1 VESKGDKK
9 LLERIRRLNRRGSPS
24 PHKVLFL
31 RVLIDLIERDER
43 RENKFRFEEIEP
55 LFMSLLREAIP
66 GQRDS
71 YYLSALEY
79 PFYYLQSD
87 GFWKLKIKDGMLDKY
102 REYEKTR
109 LTKNRV
115 LETVDYGYLDEDV
128 FTFLSTVDG
137 RESIRTEIN
146 EWLAMNKYVIPESHE
161 DEMVLDETSLFE
173 HEQIAINKLSKAI
186 GGEVSLLPNVFIWD
200 PQTHN
205 YYEYDLII
213 VGRSGI
219 YVVDLKH
226 WSGVIETRKYQW
238 RINKNEYRPDPHM
251 NNNFKCKILK
261 GLYEHQFVTY
271 PRIWVESIIVLTN
284 PDATVYNDN
293 SPKDA
298 AEAASSGRHN
308 FTFSSISDLVSF
320 LRRREQD
327 APILEEGQITAIA
340 NYLESLN
347 TPKQEK
353 QYTVPG
359 YETVEYLSQ
368 KPECIE
374 MLARPTDVKHGGLKR
389 LRVFRFTQADKT
401 ERERFRKI
409 ALNTLNAVEQISDK
423 SYIHKVQRF
432 DMETGDVVEISDWS
446 ETGTLRDLISESQGA
461 FSLEDTLSICSKIA
475 LGLDEAHKKSIIHR
489 AVKPENILIEN
500 GIPRLMNFDL
510 AFQLEDEH
518 ITVLPDSS
526 AIKDDGYVAPEVLFG
541 QDIDESTDFFSLGVI
556 AYQMLTGE
564 KPFKSTRQFVADG
577 GKLSSAHIKKLREVG
592 APDELLQGLAG
603 ILVAD
608 RSERTKNVNGFL
620 SAITPVEP
628 HDEDTPNRIL
638 RPGEMFNIWEIVELI
653 GQGKETQIYKARDF
667 KGRTV
672 VLKTFNYETPTERI
686 NREIE
691 IGSKIRSPYVV
702 RYDATPGYW
711 DNKRFCAVMEYVSG
725 ESLREIIE
733 RGERPH
739 TAEEF
744 EKVAR
749 CLMEGIRALHE
760 NRNEDGNLEPI
771 IHGDIKPDNI
781 IIDSTGN
788 PVLIDL
794 GLAGPHRIEH
804 YHGTPQYI
812 PPYAIASSDREFS
825 VKCDLYALGVTL
837 WEWVFGEKPYQNPAV
852 GDRPDIP
859 KNAHGFEDVLPW
871 LIRAV
876 ATEPEEGFSTIQEMW
891 EAFNEVINDT
901 EKKTTE
907 EVEHDTA
914 TPVLQPIHI
923 PVSTPELEEPFE
935 YNSFV
940 AYLNTLTSVSAGN
953 ENAVAEN
960 QIANKHFHRI
970 HVTNPV
976 TDEIYNL
983 IKAGHNVILT
993 GNAGDGKTTIA
1004 VDVIQRLAGRE
1015 ITHIE
1020 PIYSLPEDNLTI
1032 VKDMSEIERK
1042 SRALILKNAY
1052 EGRGTQYFIVSNTGT
1067 LIESFENLESLL
1079 DIPFDDVLNALEA
1092 REPMLIAKK
1101 RFYLLN
1107 IGQLDSIE
1115 TACQVFKRMLCEEN
1129 WSPCHLCSNQED
1141 CPISRNVRLLQSQLD
1156 LVLQRIYYLY
1166 KRLYEYGQRL
1176 TMRQM
1181 TGHLAYVL
1189 TAGLNCT
1196 EISNMSLISRRDKMA
1211 KTGFFNNFFGDDGDQ
1226 VNPEATKMAP
1236 VRLIRDAELG
1246 EIVVPEFEREVW
1258 LKEDQTRF
1266 FSGPVSEVYDELRN
1280 TQSETSRRQI
1290 RRLAYFCGNFE
1301 GNLENKFITTFLNS
1315 PTLLDYLHI
1324 TQDESADV
1332 QFKLNKLHT
1341 QVLHILQEQF
1351 MGVRLPESSL
1361 KHESDLY
1368 ITLTPPNSN
1377 VHTQMVLASIR
1388 KRDFELVV
1396 KPRYQCSTDDGR
1408 SNKVPYLRYISTE
1421 DVDVGLELD
1430 LPFLDY
1436 VFRRY
1441 EGQITHEL
1449 SGYYSNRLQDF
1460 KGKLLQSAGTEPN
1473 VSDKLCLLRIRPDR
1487 TFEQLV
1493 MTVQEDRLG
1502 VV

>member
-1 VESKGDKK
+1 MAGQLKK
-9 LLERIRRLNRRGSPS
+9 PNKFVLLLS
-24 PHKVLFL
+24 V
-31 RVLIDLIERDER
+31 IDLIEEQDEPVNRVYYDDRLRAYFSRYIDEFGLAISNRPYIPFFHLKSDSFWHLKPKQGKEHICNTMTTAVKARDITDNVEYAFFSEWVFNLLKDEANR
-43 RENKFRFEEIEP
+43 DLVREKLVSILDKYADRDGQINSRYSEAIGEPIGSQDYEPTSLFTHEQQAIEEIE
-55 LFMSLLREAIP
+55 SLLDGSLR
-66 GQRDS
+66 S
-71 YYLSALEY
+71 LS
-79 PFYYLQSD
+79 
-87 GFWKLKIKDGMLDKY
+87 
-102 REYEKTR
+102 
-109 LTKNRV
+109 
-115 LETVDYGYLDEDV
+115 
-128 FTFLSTVDG
+128 
-137 RESIRTEIN
+137 
-146 EWLAMNKYVIPESHE
+146 
-161 DEMVLDETSLFE
+161 
-173 HEQIAINKLSKAI
+173 
-186 GGEVSLLPNVFIWD
+186 NVNLYD
-200 PQTHN
+200 NQTN
-205 YYEYDLII
+205 YYYEYDLII

-226 WSGVIETRKYQW
+226 WSGVIEIREYQW
-238 RINKNEYRPDPHM
+238 RRNKNEYRPDPHI
-251 NNNFKCKILK
+251 NNSFKCKILK
-261 GLYEHQFVTY
+261 SLYEHQFVTY
-271 PRIWVESIIVLTN
+271 PPIWVESIIVLTN
-284 PDATVYNDN
+284 PEATVYNAD

-298 AEAASSGRHN
+298 AEAASSGKHN
-308 FTFSSISDLVSF
+308 FTFASISDLVSF
-320 LRRREQD
+320 LRRRERD
-327 APILEEGQITAIA
+327 APILGEEQITAITK
-340 NYLESLN
+340 YLKRLN
-347 TPKQEK
+347 MPKQEK

-368 KPECIE
+368 KPEYIE

-389 LRVFRFTQADKT
+389 LRVFRFTQTDKT

-432 DMETGDVVEISDWS
+432 DTETGDVVEISDWS

-461 FSLEDTLSICSKIA
+461 FSLEDTLSICSKVA
-475 LGLDEAHKKSIIHR
+475 HGLAQAHKKSIIHR

-500 GIPRLMNFDL
+500 GIPKLMNFDL
-510 AFQLEDEH
+510 AFQLEDDH

-526 AIKDDGYVAPEVLFG
+526 ALKDDGYVAPEVLFG

-556 AYQMLTGE
+556 VYQMLTGE

-577 GKLSSAHIKKLREVG
+577 GKLSYAQIEKLREVG
-592 APDELLQGLAG
+592 APDKLIQGLTG

-608 RSERTKNVNGFL
+608 RSERTRNVDEFL
-620 SAITPVEP
+620 SAIRPVEP
-628 HDEDTPNRIL
+628 HDEDIPNRIL
-638 RPGEMFNIWEIVELI
+638 NPGEMFDIWEIVEII
-653 GQGKETQIYKARDF
+653 GQGKETQIYKARGF
-667 KGRTV
+667 KGGTA
-672 VLKTFNYETPTERI
+672 VLKMFNYGTPTERI
-686 NREIE
+686 NREID

-702 RYDATPGYW
+702 RYDATPWYW
-711 DNKRFCAVMEYVSG
+711 DNKRFCAVMEYVPG
-725 ESLREIIE
+725 ESLRETIE
-733 RGERPH
+733 QGERPP
-739 TAEEF
+739 TREEF
-744 EKVAR
+744 EKVTR

-781 IIDSTGN
+781 IITPTGN

-812 PPYAIASSDREFS
+812 PPYAIVSSDREFS

-837 WEWVFGEKPYQNPAV
+837 WEWLFGEKPYKNPAV
-852 GDRPDIP
+852 GDKPDIP
-859 KNAHGFEDVLPW
+859 KNAHGFEYVLPW
-871 LIRAV
+871 LTRAV

-891 EAFNEVINDT
+891 EAFNEAIIGT
-901 EKKTTE
+901 EEITTE
-907 EVEHDTA
+907 EVEHEIV
-914 TPVLQPIHI
+914 TPVVQPIHI
-923 PVSTPELEEPFE
+923 PVPTPEPEELFE

-960 QIANKHFHRI
+960 QIASKHFHRI

-976 TDEIYNL
+976 TDEIYKL

-1020 PIYSLPEDNLTI
+1020 PIYSLPKDNLTI
-1032 VKDMSEIERK
+1032 VKDMSEIGK
-1042 SRALILKNAY
+1042 KDRALILRDAY
-1052 EGRGTQYFIVSNTGT
+1052 EGHGTQYFIVSNTGT

-1079 DIPFDDVLNALEA
+1079 DRPFDDVLDALEA
-1092 REPMLIAKK
+1092 SEPRLIAEK

-1129 WSPCHLCSNQED
+1129 WSPCHLCPIQED

-1189 TAGLNCT
+1189 TAGLDCT
-1196 EISNMSLISRRDKMA
+1196 DISNMSFISRRDKMA
-1211 KTGFFNNFFGDDGDQ
+1211 KTQFFNNFFGDDGDQ

-1236 VRLIRDAELG
+1236 VRLIRDAEFG

-1266 FSGPVSEVYDELRN
+1266 FGGPVSEVYDELRN

-1290 RRLAYFCGNFE
+1290 RRFAYFCGNFE

-1324 TQDESADV
+1324 AEDESADV

-1361 KHESDLY
+1361 KRESDLY
-1368 ITLTPPNSN
+1368 ITLKPPNNN

-1388 KRDFELVV
+1388 KKDFELVV
-1396 KPRYQCSTDDGR
+1396 KPRYQCSANDGR
-1408 SNKVPYLRYISTE
+1408 SNKVPYLRYISTD
-1421 DVDVGLELD
+1421 DVDVELELD

-1449 SGYYSNRLQDF
+1449 SGYYGNRLQDF
-1460 KGKLLQSAGTEPN
+1460 KGKLLKSSGTEPN

>member
-1 VESKGDKK
+1 MAGQLKK
-9 LLERIRRLNRRGSPS
+9 PNKFVLLLS
-24 PHKVLFL
+24 V
-31 RVLIDLIERDER
+31 IDLIEEQDEPVNRVYYDDRLRAYFSRYIDEFGLAISNRPYIPFFHLKSDSFWHLKPKQGKEHICNTMTTAVKARDITDNVEYAFFSEWVFNLLKDEANR
-43 RENKFRFEEIEP
+43 DLVREKLVSILDKYADRDGQINSRYSEAIGEPIGSQDYEPTSLFTHEQQAIEEIE
-55 LFMSLLREAIP
+55 SLLDGSLR
-66 GQRDS
+66 S
-71 YYLSALEY
+71 LS
-79 PFYYLQSD
+79 
-87 GFWKLKIKDGMLDKY
+87 
-102 REYEKTR
+102 
-109 LTKNRV
+109 
-115 LETVDYGYLDEDV
+115 
-128 FTFLSTVDG
+128 
-137 RESIRTEIN
+137 
-146 EWLAMNKYVIPESHE
+146 
-161 DEMVLDETSLFE
+161 
-173 HEQIAINKLSKAI
+173 
-186 GGEVSLLPNVFIWD
+186 NVNLYD
-200 PQTHN
+200 NQTN
-205 YYEYDLII
+205 YYYEYDLII

-226 WSGVIETRKYQW
+226 WSGVIEIREYQW
-238 RINKNEYRPDPHM
+238 RRNKNEYRPDPHI
-251 NNNFKCKILK
+251 NNSFKCKILK
-261 GLYEHQFVTY
+261 SLYEHQFVTY
-271 PRIWVESIIVLTN
+271 PPIWVESIIVLTN
-284 PDATVYNDN
+284 PEATVYNAD

-298 AEAASSGRHN
+298 AEAASSGKHN
-308 FTFSSISDLVSF
+308 FTFASISDLVSF
-320 LRRREQD
+320 LRRRERD
-327 APILEEGQITAIA
+327 APILGEEQITAITK
-340 NYLESLN
+340 YLKRLN
-347 TPKQEK
+347 MPKQEK

-368 KPECIE
+368 KPEYIE

-389 LRVFRFTQADKT
+389 LRVFRFTQTDKT

-432 DMETGDVVEISDWS
+432 DTETGDVVEISDWS

-461 FSLEDTLSICSKIA
+461 FSLEDTLSICSKVA
-475 LGLDEAHKKSIIHR
+475 HGLAQAHKKSIIHR

-500 GIPRLMNFDL
+500 GIPKLMNFDL
-510 AFQLEDEH
+510 AFQLEDDH

-526 AIKDDGYVAPEVLFG
+526 ALKDDGYVAPEVLFG

-556 AYQMLTGE
+556 VYQMLTGE

-577 GKLSSAHIKKLREVG
+577 GKLSYAQIEKLREVG
-592 APDELLQGLAG
+592 APDKLIQGLTG

-608 RSERTKNVNGFL
+608 RSERTRNVDEFL
-620 SAITPVEP
+620 SAIRPVEP
-628 HDEDTPNRIL
+628 HDEDIPNRIL
-638 RPGEMFNIWEIVELI
+638 NPGEMFDIWEIVEII
-653 GQGKETQIYKARDF
+653 GQGKETQIYKARGF
-667 KGRTV
+667 KGGTA
-672 VLKTFNYETPTERI
+672 VLKMFNYGTPTERI
-686 NREIE
+686 SREID

-702 RYDATPGYW
+702 KYDSTPCYW
-711 DNKRFCAVMEYVSG
+711 DNKRFCAVMEYVPG

-733 RGERPH
+733 RGERPP
-739 TAEEF
+739 TTEEF

-781 IIDSTGN
+781 IITPTGN

-812 PPYAIASSDREFS
+812 PPYAIVSSDREFS

-837 WEWVFGEKPYQNPAV
+837 WEWLFGEKPYKNPAV
-852 GDRPDIP
+852 GDKPDIP
-859 KNAHGFEDVLPW
+859 KNAHGFEYVLPW
-871 LIRAV
+871 LTRAV

-891 EAFNEVINDT
+891 EAFNEAIIGT
-901 EKKTTE
+901 EEITTE
-907 EVEHDTA
+907 EVEHEIV
-914 TPVLQPIHI
+914 TPVVQPIHI
-923 PVSTPELEEPFE
+923 PVPTPEPEELFE

-960 QIANKHFHRI
+960 QIASKHFHRI

-976 TDEIYNL
+976 TDEIYKL

-1020 PIYSLPEDNLTI
+1020 PIYSLPKDNLTI
-1032 VKDMSEIERK
+1032 VKDMSEIGK
-1042 SRALILKNAY
+1042 KDRALILRDAY
-1052 EGRGTQYFIVSNTGT
+1052 EGHGTQYFIVSNTGT

-1079 DIPFDDVLNALEA
+1079 DRPFDDVLDALEA
-1092 REPMLIAKK
+1092 SEPRLIAEK

-1129 WSPCHLCSNQED
+1129 WSPCHLCPIQED

-1189 TAGLNCT
+1189 TAGLDCT
-1196 EISNMSLISRRDKMA
+1196 DISNMSFISRRDKMA
-1211 KTGFFNNFFGDDGDQ
+1211 KTQFFNNFFGDDGDQ

-1236 VRLIRDAELG
+1236 VRLIRDAEFG

-1258 LKEDQTRF
+1258 LKEDQTRSF
-1266 FSGPVSEVYDELRN
+1266 VSPVCEVYDELRN
-1280 TQSETSRRQI
+1280 VQSETSRRQI
-1290 RRLAYFCGNFE
+1290 RRFAYFCGNFE

-1324 TQDESADV
+1324 AEDESADV

-1361 KHESDLY
+1361 KRESDLY
-1368 ITLTPPNSN
+1368 ITLKPPNNN

-1388 KRDFELVV
+1388 KKDFELVV
-1396 KPRYQCSTDDGR
+1396 KPRYQCSANDGR
-1408 SNKVPYLRYISTE
+1408 SNKVPYLRYISTD
-1421 DVDVGLELD
+1421 DVDVELELD

-1449 SGYYSNRLQDF
+1449 SGYYGNRLQDF
-1460 KGKLLQSAGTEPN
+1460 KGKLLKSSGTEPN